1 MKHVKRSF
9 LAVSSLAVFALLV
22 SGCSQED
29 VNQPERATPTQV
41 PSEPPASLIEGG
53 TASEN
58 EKYFNYILRQG
69 VRNGMQ
75 IDGVSVVN
83 TVAEAGFD
91 KALMQ
96 VSYDSSKTGLGADSI
111 FVSVRVN
118 DQCLLGQVVASDKTV
133 ATSVQPAV
141 GPDKSICLIGETRP
155 IDW

>member
-9 LAVSSLAVFALLV
+9 LAVSSLAVLALLV

-41 PSEPPASLIEGG
+41 PSEPPPSLIEGG

-118 DQCLLGQVVASDKTV
+118 DQCLLGQVVTSDKTV

-141 GPDKSICLIGETRP
+141 GPYKSICLIGETRP